1 MMYMKV
7 LCKFSNVIIIITNYG
22 GEDKEIEI
30 KGGQKEKHLSIW

>member
-22 GEDKEIEI
+22 GGQEDKEVEI
-30 KGGQKEKHLSIW
+30 KEDRRRST